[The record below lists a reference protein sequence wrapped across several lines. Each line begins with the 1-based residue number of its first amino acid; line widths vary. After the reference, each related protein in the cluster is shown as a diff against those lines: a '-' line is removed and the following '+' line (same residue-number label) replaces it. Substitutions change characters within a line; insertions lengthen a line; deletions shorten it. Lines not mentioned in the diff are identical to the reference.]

1 MPHFIIEHAAS
12 INSHQL
18 LTSVREAA
26 VNSQLFAGPD
36 IQVRAIEYSDFQP
49 ALFVHI
55 QARIWQGR
63 SPDQKRVLSDLVGES
78 VKAIVGSDVTVSVD
92 IIDMDKACYFKR

>member
-1 MPHFIIEHAAS
+1 MPHFIIEHAAV
-12 INSHQL
+12 IDSHQL

-26 VNSQLFAGPD
+26 VNSQLFTGPD
-36 IQVRAIEYSDFQP
+36 IQVRAIEYYEFQP

-63 SPDQKRVLSDLVGES
+63 TCEQKHLLSVYPNYLKMLDFS
-78 VKAIVGSDVTVSVD
+78 KSRSAPNTRHK
-92 IIDMDKACYFKR
+92 MCC